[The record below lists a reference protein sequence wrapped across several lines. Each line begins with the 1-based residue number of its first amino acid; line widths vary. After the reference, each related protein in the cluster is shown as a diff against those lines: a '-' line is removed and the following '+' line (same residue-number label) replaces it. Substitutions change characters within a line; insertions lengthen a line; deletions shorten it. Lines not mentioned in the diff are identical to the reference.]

1 MLHPPLVPTRTGWLE
16 TSDAH
21 RLYWEESGAPDGTPV
36 VMLHGGPG
44 GATGPVS
51 RRWFHP
57 RHHRIITT
65 DQRGCGRSTPFAA
78 TANNTTAHL
87 VADLEHLREV
97 LRVEAWIL
105 CGGSWGATLALAY
118 AEAHPHRVRALL
130 LHAVFTATAAEF
142 DWLYGGGAASC
153 APEAWEAFAQG
164 CTRLTDVLDWYARE
178 LAESD
183 VERVRAAAQAW
194 CLWEDTLAA
203 DDGARAPRDLT
214 TERSRAILGVHY
226 ARSHAF
232 LQEGQ
237 LIDRAAG
244 LGGVRGVI
252 VQGAV
257 DRVTP
262 RRFAEALHR
271 AWPGSR
277 LRLVDGG
284 GHAATGAAMMRAV
297 LDEADRLAAGLMT

>member
-1 MLHPPLVPTRTGWLE
+1 MLHPPLVPRRTGWLE

-21 RLYWEESGAPDGTPV
+21 RLYWEESGAHDGTPV

-78 TANNTTAHL
+78 TANNTTVHL
-87 VADLEHLREV
+87 VADLEQLREA
-97 LRVEAWIL
+97 LGVETWIL
-105 CGGSWGATLALAY
+105 SGGSWGATLALAY

-153 APEAWEAFAQG
+153 APEAWAAFAQG
-164 CTRLTDVLDWYARE
+164 RTTRTHVLDWYAHE
-178 LAESD
+178 LAD
-183 VERVRAAAQAW
+183 PDAARVDAAAQAW

-203 DDGARAPRDLT
+203 DDGALSPRDPK

-226 ARSHAF
+226 ARHHAF
-232 LQEGQ
+232 LQDGQ

-244 LGGVRGVI
+244 LAGVPGVI
-252 VQGAV
+252 VQGTD

-262 RRFAEALHR
+262 LRFAEALHR
-271 AWPGSR
+271 AWPGCR
-277 LRLVDGG
+277 LRIVEGG
-284 GHAATGAAMMRAV
+284 GHAATSTAMMRAV
-297 LDEADRLAAGLMT
+297 LDEADRLTAGLVS